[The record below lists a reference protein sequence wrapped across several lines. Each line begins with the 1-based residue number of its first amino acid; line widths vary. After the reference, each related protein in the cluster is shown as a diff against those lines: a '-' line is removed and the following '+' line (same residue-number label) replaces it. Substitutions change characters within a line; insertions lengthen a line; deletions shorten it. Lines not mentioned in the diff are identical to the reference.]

1 VQAILRAATQPALA
15 PVSVAEQ
22 ALAPADL
29 LEWLALVPQADV
41 YLQDEVQFAL
51 HPTLTRVWCR
61 KGRRGQR
68 RVAAPGNN
76 AKVYG
81 FGLVDW
87 REGWFDGAFAPKRSA
102 PPFCEQLQRAI
113 ARSQARG
120 RLAIVIADNLGTH
133 TPARS
138 KLVRALVSE
147 HADTLR
153 LVYTPRYDP
162 DSNGIEQLWR
172 VSRRAV
178 THNHQRE
185 TMPELVAD
193 AQAHFDHLAQH
204 PQEVL
209 RHIGSPGVQ
218 SLGPPVNLPLAA

>member
-1 VQAILRAATQPALA
+1 V
-15 PVSVAEQ
+15 
-22 ALAPADL
+22 APADL
-29 LEWLALVPQADV
+29 LELLALVPNADV
-41 YLQDEVQFAL
+41 YLQDEVQLAL

-68 RVAAPGNN
+68 LVAAPGHN

-87 REGWFDGAFAPKRSA
+87 RDGFFDGAFAPKRSA
-102 PPFCEQLQRAI
+102 APFCAQLERAL

-120 RLAIVIADNLGTH
+120 RRAIVIADNLGTH

-138 KLVRALVSE
+138 KLVRALLSE
-147 HADTLR
+147 YPDTLR
-153 LVYTPRYDP
+153 LVYTPPYDP

-172 VSRRAV
+172 VSRRVV
-178 THNHQRE
+178 THNHQRAS
-185 TMPELVAD
+185 MLELLAD
-193 AQAHFDHLAQH
+193 AQAHFEHLAQH

>member
-1 VQAILRAATQPALA
+1 VEALLRAATQPALA
-15 PVSVAEQ
+15 PLSPSEQ
-22 ALAPADL
+22 AVAPADL
-29 LEWLALVPQADV
+29 FELLVLVPESDV

-68 RVAAPGNN
+68 LVSTPGNN

-87 REGWFDGAFAPKRSA
+87 RDGFFDGAFAQKRSA
-102 PPFCEQLQRAI
+102 PPFCAQLERAI

-120 RLAIVIADNLGTH
+120 RMAIVIADNLGTH

-138 KLVRALVSE
+138 QLVRTLLCKQSAR
-147 HADTLR
+147 LR
-153 LVYTPRYDP
+153 LVYTPPYDP

-172 VSRRAV
+172 VSRRVV

-185 TMPELVAD
+185 TMPELMAD
-193 AQAHFDHLAQH
+193 AQAHFEYLAQH
-204 PQEVL
+204 PEEVL
-209 RHIGSPGVQ
+209 HHIGSPGVQ
-218 SLGPPVNLPLAA
+218 PLEPPVNLPLAA

>member
-15 PVSVAEQ
+15 PLSPAEQ
-22 ALAPADL
+22 AVTPADL
-29 LEWLALVPQADV
+29 ADLLALVPKADV
-41 YLQDEVQFAL
+41 YLQDEVAFAL

-68 RVAAPGNN
+68 LVSAPGTK

-87 REGWFDGAFAPKRSA
+87 RDGFFDGAFAPKRSA
-102 PPFCEQLQRAI
+102 PPFCEQLERAV
-113 ARSQARG
+113 ARSQTRG
-120 RLAIVIADNLGTH
+120 RMALVIVDNLGTH

-147 HADTLR
+147 HAETLR

-172 VSRRAV
+172 VSRREV

-185 TMPELVAD
+185 TMPELLTD
-193 AQAHFDHLAQH
+193 AQAHFEHLAQH

-218 SLGPPVNLPLAA
+218 PLGSTVNLPLAA